1 MNKSKNNST
10 REQGQT
16 IEVDLDES
24 IQVSHSRNAK
34 TFIPDPDELVKQPPL
49 SVSDAKYLPEEGEYR
64 GIRLEKLP
72 VKGLKSFLYG
82 FTGLIAV
89 MLGWEIYSVFRSAL
103 ETHWSLATGF
113 MLLVTLVSIFGLRLV
128 FSYLSD
134 KENMAELL
142 EIQLEAESLELAHDF
157 GKAQTF
163 IQKLRRFYKGK
174 PQELPYQASIKQ
186 LADYSDDK
194 EVIAHI
200 NHVFLAPL
208 DKEAFRRVSNYS
220 LQTGTVVAASPW
232 ASLDMALAL
241 WRSMKMIDEVAQV
254 YGMRPSLPNRYKLL
268 KQVVRYLALIGAS
281 EIAIDQV
288 VQEFSASSLT
298 GMTGARL
305 GQGIGAGIYTAR
317 IGIAAMVAS
326 RPIAFE
332 TEQKPKLRDLVSQ
345 LVKRVKS

>member
-1 MNKSKNNST
+1 MSNTKKRPT

-16 IEVDLDES
+16 IEIELDEAIHS
-24 IQVSHSRNAK
+24 SHSRQAK
-34 TFIPDPDELVKQPPL
+34 TFTPDQDELVNQPPL
-49 SVSDAKYLPEEGEYR
+49 SIAEDKYLPELGEYS
-64 GIRLEKLP
+64 GLRLEKLP

-82 FTGLIAV
+82 FAGLISV
-89 MLGWEIYSVFRSAL
+89 VLGWEIYSVFQSAL
-103 ETHWSLATGF
+103 EIHWSLAAGF
-113 MLLVTLVSIFGLRLV
+113 VGLVSLVSLFGIRLV
-128 FSYLSD
+128 FNYLRD
-134 KENMAELL
+134 KESMAVLQ
-142 EIQLEAESLELAHDF
+142 EIQLEAEALEQAHDF
-157 GKAQTF
+157 GKARPF
-163 IQKLRRFYKGK
+163 IQKLQRFYKGK
-174 PQELPYQASIKQ
+174 PQELHYQACIKQ

-194 EVIAHI
+194 EVVAHI
-200 NHVFLAPL
+200 NHVFLQPL
-208 DKEAFRRVSNYS
+208 DREAFRRVSNYS

-268 KQVVRYLALIGAS
+268 RQVVRYLALIGAS

-332 TEQKPKLRDLVSQ
+332 AEQKPKLRDLVSQ